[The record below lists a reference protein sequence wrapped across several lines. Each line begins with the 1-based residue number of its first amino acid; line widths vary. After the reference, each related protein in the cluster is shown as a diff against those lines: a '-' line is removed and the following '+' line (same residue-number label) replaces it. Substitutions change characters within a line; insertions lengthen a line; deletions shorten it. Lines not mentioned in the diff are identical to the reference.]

1 MRCRKCKEKNCLPK
15 MIDILIAIHITYF
28 LVTTFMCAVF
38 PVSVTSSS
46 EACWIIS
53 SKNSILETVHTWKT
67 NKIITYWNE
76 SAGDLFRLDSW
87 FNFYQFYQNLTSIRI
102 NFTIPVWTQ
111 SVYLKILSCSV
122 MIPNK
127 FTFCFSFFNVNFYI

>member
-1 MRCRKCKEKNCLPK
+1 MQREKL
-15 MIDILIAIHITYF
+15 ITYYDSSLRIF
-28 LVTTFMCAVF
+28 LLQRSCVRFF
-38 PVSVTSSS
+38 LYQLQSSS

-76 SAGDLFRLDSW
+76 SAVDLFRLDSW

-102 NFTIPVWTQ
+102 NFTMPVWTQ
-111 SVYLKILSCSV
+111 SVYLKILSYSV

-127 FTFCFSFFNVNFYI
+127 FTFCFSFFHINFYI

>member
-1 MRCRKCKEKNCLPK
+1 MQREKLSSKN
-15 MIDILIAIHITYF
+15 DRYTYCDSSLRIF
-28 LVTTFMCAVF
+28 LLQRSCVRFF
-38 PVSVTSSS
+38 LYQLQSSS

-76 SAGDLFRLDSW
+76 SAVDLFRLDSW

-102 NFTIPVWTQ
+102 NFTMPVWTQ
-111 SVYLKILSCSV
+111 SVYLKILSYSV
-122 MIPNK
+122 MIPYK
-127 FTFCFSFFNVNFYI
+127 FTFCFSFFHINFYI